1 MSLLVG
7 ITGGIGSGKST
18 IAKWLELKGY
28 PVFYADMEA
37 KKILFQAETIQHL
50 VNQFGDGILENGK
63 LDKIKLGNL
72 VFNQPDKLQ
81 QLNKI
86 IHPLVA
92 KEFSNWVHQHFGY
105 SILFKEAA
113 ILFETDGYKS
123 LDYNILVTAP
133 KQVRIQRVMQRDALS
148 KQEVLKRIK
157 QQFPDSVKRKLA
169 DFVIYNVEKERAHKK
184 ALSILKKLEKIQSK
198 T

>member
-18 IAKWLELKGY
+18 IAKWLDLKGY

-37 KKILFQAETIQHL
+37 KKILFQTETIQNL
-50 VNQFGDGILENGK
+50 VNQFGDGILENGQ
-63 LDKIKLGNL
+63 LDKTKLGTL
-72 VFNQPDKLQ
+72 VFNQPDKLL

-86 IHPLVA
+86 MHPLVA
-92 KEFSNWVHQHFGY
+92 KAFLNWVNQHSSH

-113 ILFETDGYKS
+113 ILFETGGYKS

-133 KQVRIQRVMQRDALS
+133 KEVRILRVMQRDSLS
-148 KQEVLKRIK
+148 REEVLKRMK
-157 QQFPDSVKRKLA
+157 QQFPDSVKIKLA
-169 DFVIYNVEKERAHKK
+169 DFVIYNVHLEKAYQK
-184 ALSILKKLEKIQSK
+184 ASSILKKLEKIQSK
-198 T
+198 V

>member
-37 KKILFQAETIQHL
+37 KKILFQTETIQHL
-50 VNQFGDGILENGK
+50 INQFGDGILENGQ
-63 LDKIKLGNL
+63 LDKTKLGTL

-92 KEFSNWVHQHFGY
+92 KAFSNWVQQHSNH

-113 ILFETDGYKS
+113 ILFETGGYKS

-133 KQVRIQRVMQRDALS
+133 KKVRIQRVIQRDSLS
-148 KQEVLKRIK
+148 KEDVLRRMK
-157 QQFPDSVKRKLA
+157 QQLPDSVKRKLA
-169 DFVIYNVEKERAHKK
+169 DFVIYNVHLEKAYQK
-184 ALSILKKLEKIQSK
+184 ASSILKKLEKIQLEV
-198 T
+198 

>member
-50 VNQFGDGILENGK
+50 INQFGDGILENGQ
-63 LDKIKLGNL
+63 LDKTKLGTL

-92 KEFSNWVHQHFGY
+92 KAFSNWVQQHSNH

-113 ILFETDGYKS
+113 ILFETGGYKS

-133 KQVRIQRVMQRDALS
+133 KEVRIQRVIQRDSLS
-148 KQEVLKRIK
+148 KEDVLRRMK
-157 QQFPDSVKRKLA
+157 QQLPDSVKRKLA
-169 DFVIYNVEKERAHKK
+169 DFTIYNIHLEKAYQK
-184 ALSILKKLEKIQSK
+184 ASSILKKLEKIQSEV
-198 T
+198 

>member
-37 KKILFQAETIQHL
+37 KKILFQGETIQHL
-50 VNQFGDGILENGK
+50 VNQFGDGILENGQ
-63 LDKIKLGNL
+63 LDKTKLGSL
-72 VFNQPDKLQ
+72 VFNQPNKLQ

-92 KEFSNWVHQHFGY
+92 KAFSNWVHQHSSH

-113 ILFETDGYKS
+113 ILFETGGYKS
-123 LDYNILVTAP
+123 LDFNILVTAP
-133 KQVRIQRVMQRDALS
+133 KEVRIQRVMHRDSLS
-148 KQEVLKRIK
+148 REEVLKRMK
-157 QQFPDSVKRKLA
+157 QQLPDVAKRKLA
-169 DFVIYNVEKERAHKK
+169 NFVIYNVQIEKAFQKTS
-184 ALSILKKLEKIQSK
+184 SILKKLEKIQSK
-198 T
+198 S

>member
-28 PVFYADMEA
+28 PVFYADIEA
-37 KKILFQAETIQHL
+37 KKILFQPKTVQQL
-50 VNQFGDGILENGK
+50 VNRFGDCIVEKGQ
-63 LDKIKLGNL
+63 LDKTKLAAL
-72 VFNQPDKLQ
+72 VFNHPDKLQ

-92 KEFSNWVHQHFGY
+92 KAFSNWVNQY
-105 SILFKEAA
+105 SSHAILFKEAA
-113 ILFETDGYKS
+113 ILFETGGYKH

-133 KQVRIQRVMQRDALS
+133 KELRLQRVIQRDSLS
-148 KQEVLKRIK
+148 KEQVLKRMK
-157 QQFPDSVKRKLA
+157 QQLPDLAKRKLA
-169 DFVIYNVEKERAHKK
+169 DFVIYNVQIEKAYQK
-184 ALSILKKLEKIQSK
+184 ASSILKKLEKIQSK
-198 T
+198 S

>member
-92 KEFSNWVHQHFGY
+92 KEFSYWVHQHFGY

>member
-50 VNQFGDGILENGK
+50 VNKFGDGILENGQ
-63 LDKIKLGNL
+63 LDKTKLGTL

-86 IHPLVA
+86 IHPMVA
-92 KEFSNWVHQHFGY
+92 IAFSNWVQRHSDR

-113 ILFETDGYKS
+113 ILFETGGYKS

-133 KQVRIQRVMQRDALS
+133 KKVRIQRVMQRDSLS
-148 KQEVLKRIK
+148 KEDVLNRMK
-157 QQFPDSVKRKLA
+157 QQLPDSVKRKLA
-169 DFVIYNVEKERAHKK
+169 DFTIYNVHLEKAYQK
-184 ALSILKKLEKIQSK
+184 ASSILKKLEKIQSEV
-198 T
+198 

>member
-7 ITGGIGSGKST
+7 ITGGIGCGKST

-37 KKILFQAETIQHL
+37 KKILFQAETTQHL
-50 VNQFGDGILENGK
+50 VNQFGDGILENGQ
-63 LDKIKLGNL
+63 LDKTKLGTL

-92 KEFSNWVHQHFGY
+92 IAFSNWVHQHSDR

-113 ILFETDGYKS
+113 ILFETGGYKS

-133 KQVRIQRVMQRDALS
+133 KKVRIQRVMQRDSLS
-148 KQEVLKRIK
+148 KENVLNRIK
-157 QQFPDSVKRKLA
+157 QQLPDSVKRKLA
-169 DFVIYNVEKERAHKK
+169 DFTIYNIHLEKAYQK
-184 ALSILKKLEKIQSK
+184 ASSILKKLEKIQSEV
-198 T
+198 